1 MNDYREGTDM
11 TIYIMRH
18 GQTDK
23 NQAKLLQGRSNV
35 ALNETGMEEARAAG
49 EWFRE
54 KGIAFDHVY
63 ASPMIR
69 AMQTAE
75 LVTGGQNV
83 TTDERLLE
91 MDYGPYEGMDLT
103 NPAPEIITFFS
114 DFVNNPAPDGMEPL
128 SSVISRMGAFL
139 EDLDETEGN
148 ILIATHA
155 VAMKGALEYLTP
167 SSNGSYWAKYIST
180 CGVYAVDRTE
190 DGFGEAKEVYSQG
203 GIKEGV

>member
-1 MNDYREGTDM
+1 M

-35 ALNETGMEEARAAG
+35 PLNETGKDEARAAG
-49 EWFRE
+49 EWFRGQ
-54 KGIAFDHVY
+54 GITFDRIIS
-63 ASPMIR
+63 SPMIR

-75 LVTGGQNV
+75 LATGGQTV
-83 TTDERLLE
+83 ETDERLLE

-114 DFVNNPAPDGMEPL
+114 DFVNYPAPDGMEPL
-128 SSVISRMGAFL
+128 SSVVNRMGSFL
-139 EDLDETEGN
+139 EDLGKTEGN
-148 ILIATHA
+148 VLITTHA
-155 VAMKGALEYLTP
+155 VAMKGALEYLSP
-167 SSNGSYWAKYIST
+167 ESNGRYWAKYIST
-180 CGVYAVDRTE
+180 CGVYATDLTE
-190 DGFGEAKEVYSQG
+190 NGFENVREVYSQG

>member
-1 MNDYREGTDM
+1 MM
-11 TIYIMRH
+11 IYIMRH

-23 NQAKLLQGRSNV
+23 NQAKLLQGRSDIP
-35 ALNETGMEEARAAG
+35 LNETGVLEAKAAG
-49 EWFRE
+49 EWLQ
-54 KGIAFDHVY
+54 KQGITFDRVY

-75 LVTGGQNV
+75 LATQGQEV

-128 SSVISRMGAFL
+128 SSVVGRMGDF
-139 EDLDETEGN
+139 
-148 ILIATHA
+148 
-155 VAMKGALEYLTP
+155 
-167 SSNGSYWAKYIST
+167 
-180 CGVYAVDRTE
+180 
-190 DGFGEAKEVYSQG
+190 
-203 GIKEGV
+203 

>member
-1 MNDYREGTDM
+1 MM
-11 TIYIMRH
+11 IYIMRH

-23 NQAKLLQGRSNV
+23 NQAKLLQGRSDIP
-35 ALNETGMEEARAAG
+35 LNETGVLEAKAAG
-49 EWFRE
+49 EWLQ
-54 KGIAFDHVY
+54 KQGITFDRVY

-75 LVTGGQNV
+75 LATQGQEV

-128 SSVISRMGAFL
+128 SSVVGRMGDFL
-139 EDLDETEGN
+139 EDLEETEGN

-155 VAMKGALEYLTP
+155 VAMKGGLEYLST

-180 CGVYAVDRTE
+180 CGIYAVERT
-190 DGFGEAKEVYSQG
+190 DGRFGEVIEVYSQG